1 MTETIGVVRL
11 GEAGF
16 PPLLTVIDGPP
27 KRLFYR
33 GQLDALERPC
43 VAVVGARNC
52 TRDGRAAAERFAA
65 HLGECGVTVVSGLA
79 HGIDT
84 AAHQGALAAGGQ
96 TVAVLG
102 CGADRIYPARNTS
115 LAHRI
120 LTGGGALLS
129 EYEPGTPPAKH
140 RFPERNRIISGL
152 STAVLVVEASER
164 SGSLITARVAL
175 EQGRDVLAVP
185 GAIGNATSAGCLR
198 LIREGAALVDSL
210 ETLRFELGL
219 TAPTR
224 ELPVLTDAQSR
235 VLGSLENGPVT
246 VDDIAMRAGLAVPEV
261 LMALAEL
268 ELEGFVATHAD
279 GYSRRPVF

>member
-1 MTETIGVVRL
+1 MHETIRALRL
-11 GEAGF
+11 GAAGY
-16 PPLLTVIDGPP
+16 PPLLTAIDGPP
-27 KRLFYR
+27 RRLFYR
-33 GQLDALERPC
+33 GAIHPLEKPC
-43 VAVVGARNC
+43 VAVVGARTC
-52 TRDGRAAAERFAA
+52 TRDGRAAAEKFAA

-84 AAHQGALAAGGQ
+84 AAHEGALAAGGT

-102 CGADRIYPARNTS
+102 CGVDRIYPARNTQ

-120 LTGGGALLS
+120 LAGGGALLS
-129 EYEPGTPPAKH
+129 EYAPGTPPAKH

-152 STAVLVVEASER
+152 SHAVLVVEASER
-164 SGSLITARVAL
+164 SGSLITARLAL

-185 GAIGNATSAGCLR
+185 GAIGHTTSAGCLR

-219 TAPTR
+219 RMPPPEQPA
-224 ELPVLTDAQSR
+224 LTDAQQR
-235 VLGSLENGPVT
+235 LLQCLEGRPAT
-246 VDDIAMRAGLAVPEV
+246 VDDLALRADLSVPEV
-261 LMALAEL
+261 LMTLAEL